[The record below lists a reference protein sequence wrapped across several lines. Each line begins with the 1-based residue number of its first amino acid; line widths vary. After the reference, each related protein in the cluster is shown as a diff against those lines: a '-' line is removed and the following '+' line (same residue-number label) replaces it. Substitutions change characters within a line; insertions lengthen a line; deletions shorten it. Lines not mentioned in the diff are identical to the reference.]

1 MQLNI
6 PKIFGIVR
14 EILRAFGVTMSAID
28 EVISVTLNEVFLRVV
43 GVIIGVWILLVVL
56 RWIEEI

>member
-1 MQLNI
+1 M
-6 PKIFGIVR
+6 
-14 EILRAFGVTMSAID
+14 RAFGVTMSAIN

-43 GVIIGVWILLVVL
+43 GVIMGVWILLVVL

>member
-1 MQLNI
+1 M
-6 PKIFGIVR
+6 
-14 EILRAFGVTMSAID
+14 RAFGVTMSAIG
-28 EVISVTLNEVFLRVV
+28 EVISVTLNEVFLCVV